1 MTFKAAMLFV
11 CRFFSQSTVVHGLLF
26 PQPMPVKANK
36 CRDGDAEPPARLA
49 DDRAQT
55 GTGRAANRKRVFL
68 CCKLSFSAHVG
79 LIVIFFSYNC
89 KWLSGNNHCSRYFI
103 YNQKYICFNMILTL
117 IVLLVTV
124 IMFVVGRLRA
134 DIVALCAL
142 SVLLLAGILTPEEA
156 LSGFSSKVVIM
167 MIGLFVVGGAILQ
180 TGLAKVAS
188 QRIIRLSKGND
199 IKLFLLVILT
209 TSFIGAF
216 VSNTGTVAL
225 MMPIVVSMAAQSNT
239 SPGKLLMP
247 LAFASSLGGM
257 LTLIGTPPNLVIQE
271 ALTDAGFE
279 PLSFFSF
286 TPVGIVCI
294 AVGIMVLL
302 PLSRIFLGKDKKD
315 GRRRKSKSKSM
326 DELVSEYQL
335 QSYTEAYRIGSHSPL
350 VGKTV
355 AQLDLRNKHGL
366 SIIEIR
372 KQPTN
377 TDRIMRQV
385 KQSVPKPSTVLRVG
399 NLLYLAGDTDKMEAF
414 AAENGLVKLD
424 DSSVDFYDIGM
435 AELVLMP
442 NSRINGTRLKD
453 SGIGEQYNINVVGIR
468 RHGDYMLKNLADQK
482 LLAGDVLLVQG
493 LWSNIDK
500 LDMDDSD
507 WVVLGRPIEQASKV
521 TLNYKAPVAALIM
534 LLMVCMMVFDFIPVE
549 PVTAVI
555 VAGLLM
561 VLTGCFRNV
570 EAAYKTIKWESIV
583 LIAAM
588 MPMSIALE
596 KTGVSALISS
606 SLVNALG
613 NMGPMVLLAG
623 IYYTTTLMTMFISN
637 TATAV
642 LMAPIAMSAASQVG
656 VSPYAFLFAV
666 TLGASMCFA
675 SPFST
680 PPNALVMKA
689 GQYQFMDYIKVGL
702 PLQLLIGLVMTFVLP
717 LLFPF

>member
-1 MTFKAAMLFV
+1 MTVRLRVRVSGQFLYLSAQMSFFFRIFASGYYEITIVHAILFTP
-11 CRFFSQSTVVHGLLF
+11 R
-26 PQPMPVKANK
+26 N
-36 CRDGDAEPPARLA
+36 
-49 DDRAQT
+49 
-55 GTGRAANRKRVFL
+55 
-68 CCKLSFSAHVG
+68 
-79 LIVIFFSYNC
+79 IFY
-89 KWLSGNNHCSRYFI
+89 
-103 YNQKYICFNMILTL
+103 FNMILTL

-180 TGLAKVAS
+180 TGLAKAAS

-286 TPVGIVCI
+286 FPVGIVCI
-294 AVGIMVLL
+294 TLGIIVLL
-302 PLSRIFLGKDKKD
+302 PLSRIFLGKDKKE

-355 AQLDLRNKHGL
+355 AQLDLRNKYGL

-377 TDRIMRQV
+377 TNRIMRQV
-385 KQSVPKPSTVLRVG
+385 KQSVPKPSTVLRTG
-399 NLLYLAGDTDKMEAF
+399 NLLYLAGDTDKMEAY
-414 AAENGLVKLD
+414 AAENGLAKLD

-442 NSRINGTRLKD
+442 NSRINGIRLKD

-468 RHGDYMLKNLADQK
+468 RHGDYMLKNLANQK

-500 LDMDDSD
+500 LDMDESD

-596 KTGVSALISS
+596 KTGVSTLISS

-623 IYYTTTLMTMFISN
+623 VYYTTTLLTMFISN

>member
-1 MTFKAAMLFV
+1 
-11 CRFFSQSTVVHGLLF
+11 
-26 PQPMPVKANK
+26 
-36 CRDGDAEPPARLA
+36 
-49 DDRAQT
+49 
-55 GTGRAANRKRVFL
+55 
-68 CCKLSFSAHVG
+68 
-79 LIVIFFSYNC
+79 
-89 KWLSGNNHCSRYFI
+89 
-103 YNQKYICFNMILTL
+103 MILTL

-156 LSGFSSKVVIM
+156 LSGFSSQVVIM

-239 SPGKLLMP
+239 SSGKLLMP

-286 TPVGIVCI
+286 FPVGILCI
-294 AVGIMVLL
+294 TLGIIVLL
-302 PLSRIFLGKDKKD
+302 PLSRIFLGKDKKE

-335 QSYTEAYRIGSHSPL
+335 QSYMEAYRIGSHSPL

-355 AQLDLRNKHGL
+355 AQLDLRNRHGL

-372 KQPTN
+372 KRPTN
-377 TDRIMRQV
+377 TDRIMRHV
-385 KQSVPKPSTVLRVG
+385 KQNVPKPSTVLRVG

-414 AAENGLVKLD
+414 AAENGLAKLD

-442 NSRINGTRLKD
+442 NSRINGIRLKE

-468 RHGDYMLKNLADQK
+468 RHGDYMLKNLSDQK

-500 LDMDDSD
+500 LDMAESD

-596 KTGVSALISS
+596 KTGVSTLISS

-623 IYYTTTLMTMFISN
+623 VYYTTTLLTMFISN

>member
-1 MTFKAAMLFV
+1 MTVRLRARVSGQFLYLSARMSFFFRIFANGYHEITIVHAILFTT
-11 CRFFSQSTVVHGLLF
+11 R
-26 PQPMPVKANK
+26 N
-36 CRDGDAEPPARLA
+36 
-49 DDRAQT
+49 
-55 GTGRAANRKRVFL
+55 
-68 CCKLSFSAHVG
+68 
-79 LIVIFFSYNC
+79 IFY
-89 KWLSGNNHCSRYFI
+89 
-103 YNQKYICFNMILTL
+103 FNMILTL

-180 TGLAKVAS
+180 TGLAKAAS

-286 TPVGIVCI
+286 FPVGIVCI
-294 AVGIMVLL
+294 TLGIIVLL
-302 PLSRIFLGKDKKD
+302 PLSRIFLGKDKKE

-355 AQLDLRNKHGL
+355 AQLDLRNRHGL

-372 KQPTN
+372 KELTN
-377 TDRIMRQV
+377 TNRIMRQV
-385 KQSVPKPSTVLRVG
+385 KQNVPKPSTVLRVG
-399 NLLYLAGDTDKMEAF
+399 NLLYLAGDTDKMETF
-414 AAENGLVKLD
+414 AAENGLAKLD

-442 NSRINGTRLKD
+442 NSRINGIRLKD

-468 RHGDYMLKNLADQK
+468 RHGDYMLKNLSDQK

-500 LDMDDSD
+500 LDMAESD

-596 KTGVSALISS
+596 KTGVSTLISS

-623 IYYTTTLMTMFISN
+623 VYYTTTLLTMFISN

>member
-1 MTFKAAMLFV
+1 MTACFRTRVSGQFLYL
-11 CRFFSQSTVVHGLLF
+11 S
-26 PQPMPVKANK
+26 
-36 CRDGDAEPPARLA
+36 
-49 DDRAQT
+49 AQ
-55 GTGRAANRKRVFL
+55 
-68 CCKLSFSAHVG
+68 LSFFFRIFASGYHEIT
-79 LIVIFFSYNC
+79 IVHAILFTTRNIFY
-89 KWLSGNNHCSRYFI
+89 
-103 YNQKYICFNMILTL
+103 FNMILTL

-180 TGLAKVAS
+180 TGLAKAAS

-286 TPVGIVCI
+286 FPVGIVCI
-294 AVGIMVLL
+294 TLGIIVLL
-302 PLSRIFLGKDKKD
+302 PLSRIFLGKDKKE

-355 AQLDLRNKHGL
+355 AQLDLRNRHGL

-372 KQPTN
+372 KELTN
-377 TDRIMRQV
+377 TNRIMRQV
-385 KQSVPKPSTVLRVG
+385 KQNVPKPSTVLRTG
-399 NLLYLAGDTDKMEAF
+399 NLLYLAGDTDKMETF
-414 AAENGLVKLD
+414 AAENGLAKLD

-442 NSRINGTRLKD
+442 NSRINGIRLKD

-468 RHGDYMLKNLADQK
+468 RHGDYMLKNLSDQK

-500 LDMDDSD
+500 LDMDESD

-596 KTGVSALISS
+596 KTGVSTLISS

-623 IYYTTTLMTMFISN
+623 VYYTTTLLTMFISN

>member
-1 MTFKAAMLFV
+1 MTVRLRARVSGQFLYLSAQMSFFFRIFASGYHEITIVHAILFTT
-11 CRFFSQSTVVHGLLF
+11 R
-26 PQPMPVKANK
+26 N
-36 CRDGDAEPPARLA
+36 
-49 DDRAQT
+49 
-55 GTGRAANRKRVFL
+55 
-68 CCKLSFSAHVG
+68 
-79 LIVIFFSYNC
+79 IFY
-89 KWLSGNNHCSRYFI
+89 
-103 YNQKYICFNMILTL
+103 FNMILTL

-180 TGLAKVAS
+180 TGLAKAAS

-286 TPVGIVCI
+286 FPVGIVCI
-294 AVGIMVLL
+294 TLGVIVLL
-302 PLSRIFLGKDKKD
+302 PLSRIFLGKEKKE

-355 AQLDLRNKHGL
+355 AQLDLRNRHGL

-372 KQPTN
+372 KELTN
-377 TDRIMRQV
+377 TNRIMRQV
-385 KQSVPKPSTVLRVG
+385 KQNVPKPSTVLRVG

-414 AAENGLVKLD
+414 AAENGLAKLD

-442 NSRINGTRLKD
+442 NSRINGIRLKD

-468 RHGDYMLKNLADQK
+468 RHGDYMLKNLSDQK

-500 LDMDDSD
+500 LDMTESD

-596 KTGVSALISS
+596 KTGVSTLISS

-623 IYYTTTLMTMFISN
+623 VYYTTTLLTMFISN

>member
-1 MTFKAAMLFV
+1 
-11 CRFFSQSTVVHGLLF
+11 
-26 PQPMPVKANK
+26 
-36 CRDGDAEPPARLA
+36 
-49 DDRAQT
+49 
-55 GTGRAANRKRVFL
+55 
-68 CCKLSFSAHVG
+68 
-79 LIVIFFSYNC
+79 
-89 KWLSGNNHCSRYFI
+89 
-103 YNQKYICFNMILTL
+103 MILTL

-180 TGLAKVAS
+180 TGLAKAAS

-286 TPVGIVCI
+286 FPVGIVCI
-294 AVGIMVLL
+294 TLGIIVLL

-315 GRRRKSKSKSM
+315 GRRRKSKNKSM

-355 AQLDLRNKHGL
+355 AQLDLRNRHGL

-372 KQPTN
+372 KELTN
-377 TDRIMRQV
+377 TNRIMRQV
-385 KQSVPKPSTVLRVG
+385 KQNVPKPSTVLRVG
-399 NLLYLAGDTDKMEAF
+399 NLLYLAGDTDKMKAF
-414 AAENGLVKLD
+414 AAENGLAKLD

-442 NSRINGTRLKD
+442 NSRINGIRLKD

-468 RHGDYMLKNLADQK
+468 RHGDYMLKNLANQK

-596 KTGVSALISS
+596 KTGVSTLISS

-623 IYYTTTLMTMFISN
+623 VYYTTTLLTMFISN

>member
-1 MTFKAAMLFV
+1 
-11 CRFFSQSTVVHGLLF
+11 
-26 PQPMPVKANK
+26 
-36 CRDGDAEPPARLA
+36 
-49 DDRAQT
+49 
-55 GTGRAANRKRVFL
+55 
-68 CCKLSFSAHVG
+68 
-79 LIVIFFSYNC
+79 
-89 KWLSGNNHCSRYFI
+89 
-103 YNQKYICFNMILTL
+103 MILTL

-180 TGLAKVAS
+180 TGLAKAAS
-188 QRIIRLSKGND
+188 QRIIRLARGSN
-199 IKLFLLVILT
+199 IKLFILVMLT

-225 MMPIVVSMAAQSNT
+225 MMPIVVSMAAQSDIRA
-239 SPGKLLMP
+239 GRLLMP

-271 ALTDAGFE
+271 ALTNGGYE

-286 TPVGIVCI
+286 TPVGIICI
-294 AVGIMVLL
+294 IVGILVLL
-302 PLSRIFLGKDKKD
+302 PLSRMFLGKEKKE
-315 GRRRKSKSKSM
+315 GSKKKRKNKTL
-326 DELVSEYQL
+326 DELFAEYKL
-335 QSYTEAYRIGSHSPL
+335 QNYMQTYRICKNSPL
-350 VGKTV
+350 NGMTV
-355 AQLDLRNKHGL
+355 ADLDLRNRYGL

-372 KQPTN
+372 KEQVN
-377 TDRIMRQV
+377 RGGIIRQV
-385 KQSVPKPSTVLRVG
+385 KQKVAGPSTVLRSG
-399 NLLYLAGDTDKMEAF
+399 YLLYLTGDTEQMETF
-414 AAENGLVKLD
+414 AAANGLTKLD
-424 DSSVDFYDIGM
+424 NSSVDFYDIGM

-442 NSRINGTRLKD
+442 NSRITGSRLKD
-453 SGIGEQYNINVVGIR
+453 ADIRERYNINVLGIR
-468 RHGDYMLKNLADQK
+468 RHGDYIVKNLPEEK
-482 LLAGDVLLVQG
+482 LQIGDVLLVQG
-493 LWSNIDK
+493 AWNNIGK
-500 LDMDDSD
+500 LDDAESG
-507 WVVLGRPIEQASKV
+507 WVVLGRPVEQASKV
-521 TLNYKAPVAALIM
+521 TLDYKAPIAAVIM
-534 LLMVCMMVFDFIPVE
+534 LMMIGMMVFDFIPVQ

-555 VAGLLM
+555 VAGLFM
-561 VLTGCFRNV
+561 VLCGCFRNV
-570 EAAYKTIKWESIV
+570 EAAYNTINWESIV

-588 MPMSIALE
+588 MPMSVALE
-596 KTGVSALISS
+596 KTGTSALISHT
-606 SLVNALG
+606 LVEALG
-613 NMGPMVLLAG
+613 SMGPMVLLAG
-623 IYYTTTLMTMFISN
+623 IYYTTTLLTMFISN

-689 GQYQFMDYIKVGL
+689 GQYTFIDYVKVGL